1 MRIRKNFSSISELEE
16 RAFCEGYMY
25 AQKEFADQILTN
37 DTMAERLNRQAYEH
51 EMEKRKKKRMG
62 GYVMSAL
69 GAAGIANH
77 VQMEPKIYKY
87 EKKLLKRVADSVD
100 KAILESGNT
109 SMSLTPEQAEKVRKI
124 RKEGIAGV
132 KKGTKKIILINRG
145 LGLGAAALTAGGIY
159 RANKKA
165 NSNMTYEDWLAEKNN
180 QNKN

>member
-1 MRIRKNFSSISELEE
+1 MRIEKNFSSISELEE

-25 AQKEFADQILTN
+25 AQKEFDQQILTN
-37 DTMAERLNRQAYEH
+37 DTMAERLDRQAYEH

-69 GAAGIANH
+69 GTAGIANH
-77 VQMEPKIYKY
+77 VQMEPKIYKS
-87 EKKLLKRVADSVD
+87 EKKWLKKVDDID
-100 KAILESGNT
+100 KAILDLGNT
-109 SMSLTPEQAEKVRKI
+109 SMSLTPEQAERVRKVREK
-124 RKEGIAGV
+124 V
-132 KKGTKKIILINRG
+132 KKGAKQIRLINRG

>member
-1 MRIRKNFSSISELEE
+1 
-16 RAFCEGYMY
+16 MY
-25 AQKEFADQILTN
+25 AQREFADQILTN
-37 DTMAERLNRQAYEH
+37 DTMAERLDRQAYEH

-69 GAAGIANH
+69 GTAGIANH

-87 EKKLLKRVADSVD
+87 EKEVLKRVADSV
-100 KAILESGNT
+100 ESHIRRIGGNT
-109 SMSLTPEQAEKVRKI
+109 SMSLTPEQAKKVREV
-124 RKEGIAGV
+124 RKEGIAAV
-132 KKGTKKIILINRG
+132 KKGTKKVILTNRG

>member
-1 MRIRKNFSSISELEE
+1 MRIEKNFSSISELEE

-25 AQKEFADQILTN
+25 AQKEFDQQILTN
-37 DTMAERLNRQAYEH
+37 DTMAERLDRQAYEH
-51 EMEKRKKKRMG
+51 EMKKRKKKRMG

-69 GAAGIANH
+69 GTAGIANH
-77 VQMEPKIYKY
+77 VQMEPKIYKS
-87 EKKLLKRVADSVD
+87 EKKWLKKVDDSVD
-100 KAILESGNT
+100 KAILDLGNT
-109 SMSLTPEQAEKVRKI
+109 SMSLTPEQAERAREI
-124 RKEGIAGV
+124 GIESI
-132 KKGTKKIILINRG
+132 KKGAKRIRLINRG